1 MLQKEEYYSII
12 EAQITDIMAHYNSQ
26 LERGNPEFWLVT
38 MTFRA
43 AKGSGG
49 KVTPISPGRCFGLGE
64 QLYVHLLSRLMAN
77 FDRKRHLQPRTY
89 TYYDLPCSKRDK
101 SFATLSPYEQ
111 CKANRARSEHPEI
124 DTHLHSVML
133 VHPALTQRFAEIAP
147 TLEEIF
153 QRLDPANRSLDA
165 ARLKSSDELR
175 SVMFY
180 SSKLLKQPTQVLQ
193 KSTMQRDVEWFDLY
207 TALPKSKGEPI
218 YAKHPYE
225 RELVEGRAFS
235 QRHTKGGLISALQ
248 SEHLKGSRLIQAPLA
263 SSIVPPE
270 CCSKE

>member
-1 MLQKEEYYSII
+1 MLQKEHYYSII
-12 EAQITDIMAHYNSQ
+12 GAQIADLMAHYNSQ
-26 LERGNPEFWLVT
+26 LEGASPEFWLVT

-49 KVTPISPGRCFGLGE
+49 KVTPIPPRRCFGLGE
-64 QLYVHLLSRLMAN
+64 QLYVRLLPSLMAN

-89 TYYDLPCSKRDK
+89 MYYDLPCSKRDK
-101 SFATLSPYEQ
+101 SFATLSAYEQ
-111 CKANRARSEHPEI
+111 WKANRARSEHPEI

-180 SSKLLKQPTQVLQ
+180 SSKLLKQPKQVLQ
-193 KSTMQRDVEWFDLY
+193 ESTMLRDVEWFDLY
-207 TALPKSKGEPI
+207 TILPKSKTEPL
-218 YAKHPYE
+218 YAKRCYE
-225 RELVEGRAFS
+225 RELIDDRVFR
-235 QRHTKGGLISALQ
+235 QRHKKGALISELR
-248 SEHLKGSRLIQAPLA
+248 SGHLKGSRLI
-263 SSIVPPE
+263 SSFTRKFVPAA
-270 CCSKE
+270 